1 MAVTWSWAFGSE
13 TLAVLTGK
21 MEYVSPTGGGT
32 QQPTSAAGDTY
43 TYASFPGTK
52 YSWSTTYGRSLNTP
66 GGAFQANGT
75 VAMALKSN
83 TDWYAS
89 ANAPLI
95 HIETG
100 SGKEIVMRP
109 SVGGGVA
116 TVSCYIHG
124 TLAGT
129 FTLAANDWH
138 YLAINYNVSGAT
150 WNASFWADGVQK
162 ATGTGISASAETTG
176 YYRTGGYSDNSVALC
191 GQIVVYDSATAAA
204 TAAAPIFV
212 SRVAPNADAAGTGT
226 WTPSTG
232 ATDFGVTAG
241 DPLDVTEYTQEAT
254 PSSADNVVTE
264 VNNLAA
270 QLGASAAAA
279 AISATNHTYSSGT
292 GVVVNASTGVSG
304 SYVTGGNVTP
314 NAADTTYAFGT
325 KSTGMTGT
333 PTIQCKYTVV

>member
-21 MEYVSPTGGGT
+21 MGFTSPVGGGT
-32 QQPTSAAGDTY
+32 QQANSAAGNTY

-52 YSWSTTYGRSLNTP
+52 YSWQTSANRSLDTP
-66 GGAFQANGT
+66 GSAFQANGT
-75 VAMALKSN
+75 VAMALRAN
-83 TDWYAS
+83 TDWYTGS
-89 ANAPLI
+89 GAPLI
-95 HIETG
+95 QIETG
-100 SGKEIVMRP
+100 SGKDIIMYAT
-109 SVGGGVA
+109 VGGGTA
-116 TVSCYIHG
+116 TISCYING
-124 TLAGT
+124 VVKGT
-129 FTLAANDWH
+129 FTLTANDWH
-138 YLAINYNVSGAT
+138 YLAINYNVSGGT
-150 WNASFWADGVQK
+150 WSASFWLDGVQQVTSTEG
-162 ATGTGISASAETTG
+162 ATAETTG
-176 YYRTGGYSDNSVALC
+176 FYRSGGFSNSAEALC

-212 SRVAPNADAAGTGT
+212 TRVAPNADTSEVGT

-232 ATDFGVTAG
+232 ATNIGVTAG
-241 DPLDVTEYTQEAT
+241 DPLDVTTYTQEAA

-270 QLGASAAAA
+270 QLGASAAGA

-325 KSTGMTGT
+325 KSSGMTGT